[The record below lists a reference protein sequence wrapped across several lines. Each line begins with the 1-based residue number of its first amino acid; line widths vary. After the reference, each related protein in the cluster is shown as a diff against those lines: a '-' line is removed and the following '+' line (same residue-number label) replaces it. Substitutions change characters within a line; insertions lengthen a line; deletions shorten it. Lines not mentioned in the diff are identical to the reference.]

1 MVTDTKL
8 HLRVEE
14 AHWGFDNGN
23 RLVVDHLSEDVAL
36 LILQDGGDT
45 QPQVLR
51 VYIACQ
57 RF

>member
-1 MVTDTKL
+1 MRMGTIL

-23 RLVVDHLSEDVAL
+23 RLVVDHLSENVAL
-36 LILQDGGDT
+36 LILQDGGDA

-51 VYIACQ
+51 I
-57 RF
+57 